1 MGAGMTTSS
10 DEPALLSVLLM
21 RVPDPE
27 ADPEDAERATRQ
39 LRAEIDDVDWETLEV
54 VSGPEAPDQAKGDPV
69 TVGAFLLALS
79 ASGGVL
85 PSLINTIRDWLGR
98 QGGSHRIAI
107 TIDGDTIEL
116 DRASAEQQRQLVDAF
131 VHRHSGP

>member
-1 MGAGMTTSS
+1 MGAGMTSS
-10 DEPALLSVLLM
+10 DEPALLSVLLVP
-21 RVPDPE
+21 VPDPE
-27 ADPEDAERATRQ
+27 ADPEEADRATRR
-39 LRAEIDDVDWETLEV
+39 LRADIDDVDWETLQAV
-54 VSGPEAPDQAKGDPV
+54 PGPEAPDLAKGDPV

-85 PSLINTIRDWLGR
+85 PSLIDTVRDWLAR
-98 QGGSHRIAI
+98 QGGSHRVAI

-116 DRASAEQQRQLVDAF
+116 DRASAEQQSRLVEAF

>member
-1 MGAGMTTSS
+1 MAMSSTSAA
-10 DEPALLSVLLM
+10 DDAELLSVLLVP
-21 RVPDPE
+21 VPDPDL
-27 ADPEDAERATRQ
+27 DPEYVERVTQQ
-39 LRAEIDDVDWETLEV
+39 LRVEINDLPLESLEMV
-54 VSGPEAPDQAKGDPV
+54 PGPPAPAGAKGDPV
-69 TVGAFLLALS
+69 SVGAMLLALS

-85 PSLINTIRDWLGR
+85 PTLLGMVRDWLGR
-98 QGGSHRIAI
+98 QGGRHRIAI